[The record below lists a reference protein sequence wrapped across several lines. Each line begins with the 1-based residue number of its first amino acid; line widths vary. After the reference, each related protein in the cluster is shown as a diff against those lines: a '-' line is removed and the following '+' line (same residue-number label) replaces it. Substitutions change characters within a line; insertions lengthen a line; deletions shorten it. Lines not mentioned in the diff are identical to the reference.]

1 LATGRSSVPQFHTYD
16 QLQPPERGKGQLT
29 MAETDCLCLLI
40 DMIKDTGISN
50 TEIGDDLEGFSASQ
64 LEASQG
70 HW

>member
-1 LATGRSSVPQFHTYD
+1 
-16 QLQPPERGKGQLT
+16 

-64 LEASQG
+64 LEALPRR
-70 HW
+70 W